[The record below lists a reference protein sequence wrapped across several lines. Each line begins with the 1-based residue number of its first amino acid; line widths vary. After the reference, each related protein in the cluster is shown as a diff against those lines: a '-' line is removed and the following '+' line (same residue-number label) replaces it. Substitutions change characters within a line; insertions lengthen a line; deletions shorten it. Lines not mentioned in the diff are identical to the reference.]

1 MLPRFL
7 LLMAGVFAC
16 STAVIMIKLCDLA
29 VENPVLLA
37 SLRCLVAAT
46 VLSPLFL
53 RDLRKHRGD
62 YTARHL
68 RRTLLPG
75 VLLGVHFMSWIVGA
89 RMTPAANSTLIVN
102 MAPLVMPFLL
112 YAVLR
117 ERLTR
122 GVLVGTVLAL
132 AGVAVLTTFDFG
144 TDRTYF
150 TGDMI
155 CFLSMYFFCLY
166 LVLGRKNRG
175 FASVWLYL
183 VPLYLVAGLLCLAV
197 SLFFGSPIRSYPLK
211 EILLILG
218 LGIVPTVIGH
228 SILNYSLKHLRGQV
242 VGIGNL
248 GQVVF
253 ASLMAFFILSERPA
267 GTFYVAAVLLVCGI
281 LVAFRSAA
289 RKAVSGA
296 APDDPAASGP
306 GTRSPVDGP

>member
-37 SLRCLVAAT
+37 GLRCLVAAT
-46 VLSPLFL
+46 ALGPLFL
-53 RDLRKHRGD
+53 RDLRKHRGS
-62 YTARHL
+62 YTPRDL
-68 RRTLLPG
+68 RQTLLPG
-75 VLLGVHFMSWIVGA
+75 VLLGLHFMSWIVGA

-122 GVLVGTVLAL
+122 GELAGTALAL
-132 AGVAVLTTFDFG
+132 AGVAMLTAFDFR

-155 CFLSMYFFCLY
+155 CFVSMNFFCLY

-183 VPLYLVAGLLCLAV
+183 VPLYLVAGLMCFAA
-197 SLFFGSPIRSYPLK
+197 SLFFGSPIRPYPTR
-211 EILLILG
+211 EVLLILG

-228 SILNYSLKHLRGQV
+228 SILNYSMKHLRGQV

-253 ASLMAFFILSERPA
+253 ASVMAFFILSERPA
-267 GTFYVAAVLLVCGI
+267 ATFYVAAALLVCGI

-289 RKAVSGA
+289 RKATSAA
-296 APDDPAASGP
+296 APDDAAAVVPAAAPREG
-306 GTRSPVDGP
+306 